1 MYQAMFVFSDKA
13 FKKVIKVKSGHL
25 DRSYSSLTDF
35 PIKGSL
41 ATEIRYAHKEGCA
54 KMKEERDYH
63 LQTRREAQEKPNCR

>member
-1 MYQAMFVFSDKA
+1 MSVFSDKA

-54 KMKEERDYH
+54 KLKEERDYH
-63 LQTRREAQEKPNCR
+63 LQTRQGAQEKPNCR